1 MITLFNRKNILTSSS
16 MEDLGRF
23 KMILSQNKIPFIVR
37 TTRTRGSIGTMLDSR
52 SYQQFNLAYKDVNTA
67 SFVYYVYV
75 RRRDAGRARI
85 LV

>member
-1 MITLFNRKNILTSSS
+1 MITFFNRKRILTSSS

-37 TTRTRGSIGTMLDSR
+37 TIRARGSIGTALDAR
-52 SYQQFNLAYKDVNTA
+52 SYQQFNLAYTDAKTA

-75 RRRDAGRARI
+75 HRRDEGRART